1 MGLKNFFNK
10 LFTQLSMVV
19 VGFSRIQTVT
29 TMGECYFKI

>member
-10 LFTQLSMVV
+10 FFAQLSMVV
-19 VGFSRIQTVT
+19 AWFSRIQTVT